1 MKLIML
7 SFLIFCSFRSFSQID
22 IINQSLTDSSQKI
35 LYAGTENV
43 IVVKGLEN
51 TSYKINITGGGAF
64 INKIEN
70 NIYAVRAITS
80 KEICEISVTKNNKNV
95 FRKSFTV
102 KEIESWLAATIGGF
116 KDTIIRKERIFINP
130 FISIIIPG
138 SYYRHN
144 YEVISFNAIF
154 IQNGGSS
161 ITTAVSNMLSEEQI
175 KYIKQLSSG
184 DQIIFNQIRA
194 TCPDCRN
201 VKLKDFWLKI
211 E

>member
-51 TSYKINITGGGAF
+51 TSYKINITGSGAF

-70 NIYAVRAITS
+70 NIYAVRVITS
-80 KEICEISVTKNNKNV
+80 KEICEISITKNNKNV

-144 YEVISFNAIF
+144 YKVISFNAIF

-161 ITTAVSNMLSEEQI
+161 ITTAVS
-175 KYIKQLSSG
+175 
-184 DQIIFNQIRA
+184 
-194 TCPDCRN
+194 
-201 VKLKDFWLKI
+201 KDRKSVV
-211 E
+211 